1 MGGPATT
8 SSAFCS
14 PCLLVWV
21 GVMEADVLPSADK
34 RYVHKED
41 KKHFLKVL
49 QHAAVFGHPSLITGP
64 AAVVTAACGVG
75 SCMVGSR
82 PEVNGGCGSCMP
94 RCVLLACGA
103 GTVL

>member
-14 PCLLVWV
+14 PCLLVCV

-41 KKHFLKVL
+41 KKNI
-49 QHAAVFGHPSLITGP
+49 S
-64 AAVVTAACGVG
+64 
-75 SCMVGSR
+75 
-82 PEVNGGCGSCMP
+82 
-94 RCVLLACGA
+94 
-103 GTVL
+103 